1 MTARFSGAR
10 HGAAIR
16 PMIDRCGIDRCGN
29 DRCGNDRR
37 GPLVAGAA
45 ALVACLTLTTTAWA
59 QQQVQVQVQGQV
71 QQARPAQ
78 AEAAGRQIEGIIQA
92 EAAATVKAFNAG
104 DAAAIAGMYLEA
116 GELVDEDGNVF
127 AGRAAVKDLF
137 TKFFEKFPKAAL
149 DMEVTAARSIGDA
162 VVVEEGVR
170 RITAVAD
177 AAVAQ
182 MRYVAVRVKQ
192 ADRWPIASY
201 REFADDPT
209 PTPREML
216 AALDWMVGDWVD
228 ESPEGRTAIS
238 YRWSED
244 GNFLLGEFN
253 VAIGGKPGGKSVQ
266 RIGWDAVKG
275 ELRSWTFDSDGG
287 FSEGEWGA
295 GENGWIVKS
304 EATMPDGSSGSATV
318 MIAQQDA
325 DHFVIESTDRV
336 IAGSAEPDFRV
347 VVARKPPAP
356 GAAEG
361 GAKPVEGR

>member
-1 MTARFSGAR
+1 MAAGFSWVWQGTASRCPGDLL
-10 HGAAIR
+10 GAAVLGGVI
-16 PMIDRCGIDRCGN
+16 
-29 DRCGNDRR
+29 
-37 GPLVAGAA
+37 
-45 ALVACLTLTTTAWA
+45 ACQAVSSTASA
-59 QQQVQVQVQGQV
+59 QVQAQTQVQVQTQGQPV
-71 QQARPAQ
+71 RPAQ
-78 AEAAGRQIEGIIQA
+78 AEAAGRQIEGMIQA

-127 AGRAAVKDLF
+127 AGRAAIKDLF
-137 TKFFEKFPKAAL
+137 TKFFETFPKAAL

-162 VVVEEGVR
+162 VVGEEGVG

-304 EATMPDGSSGSATV
+304 EATMPDGTTACFAITCQAVRLVNPLSVCPTGRTSSI
-318 MIAQQDA
+318 IAA
-325 DHFVIESTDRV
+325 FGR
-336 IAGSAEPDFRV
+336 
-347 VVARKPPAP
+347 AP
-356 GAAEG
+356 E
-361 GAKPVEGR
+361 

>member
-1 MTARFSGAR
+1 MAARFGGAWKGTASLCR
-10 HGAAIR
+10 GDLLGAALL
-16 PMIDRCGIDRCGN
+16 GG
-29 DRCGNDRR
+29 
-37 GPLVAGAA
+37 V
-45 ALVACLTLTTTAWA
+45 VACLAASSTASA
-59 QQQVQVQVQGQV
+59 QSPVHVKVQGQAQVQVQGQAV
-71 QQARPAQ
+71 PPAQ
-78 AEAAGRQIEGIIQA
+78 AEAGGRQVEGVIQA

-104 DAAAIAGMYLEA
+104 DAGAIAGMYLDA

-127 AGRAAVKDLF
+127 SGRAAIKDLF
-137 TKFFEKFPKAAL
+137 TKFFAKFPQAAL
-149 DMEVTAARSIGDA
+149 DMEVTAARAIGDA
-162 VVVEEGVR
+162 VVVEEGLR

-216 AALDWMVGDWVD
+216 ATLDWMVGEWVD
-228 ESPEGRTAIS
+228 ESPEGRTTIS

-244 GNFLLGEFN
+244 GNFLLGDFN
-253 VAIGGKPGGKSVQ
+253 VSIGGKPGGKSSQ
-266 RIGWDAVKG
+266 RIGWDAVEG
-275 ELRSWTFDSDGG
+275 QLRSWTFDSDGG

-318 MIAQQDA
+318 TITQKDA
-325 DHFVIESTDRV
+325 DHFVIKSSDRV
-336 IAGSAEPDFRV
+336 IAGAAEPDFRV

-361 GAKPVEGR
+361 GPKPVEGR